1 VQGIDYP
8 ALLSTNFLP
17 GGADLGGIATMR
29 TLLTRAASQCPNSK
43 LLAGGYSQGAALT
56 HRAIEDL
63 PQSVKDRIVGVVTF
77 GDTQNL
83 QDRGQIVS
91 PYPLISS
98 LACWA
103 LFQWASKRRVDLKV
117 LTGDMYSPTSLA
129 TKSGSSATRAIWFA
143 LAR

>member
-1 VQGIDYP
+1 LQQGAVVGPDTGRILKSLLGSSNVAVQGIDYP

-29 TLLTRAASQCPNSK
+29 NLLTRAASECPNSK

-56 HRAIEDL
+56 HRAIENL

-91 PYPLISS
+91 LHDIS
-98 LACWA
+98 
-103 LFQWASKRRVDLKV
+103 FEF
-117 LTGDMYSPTSLA
+117 
-129 TKSGSSATRAIWFA
+129 SATLPLPCTFA
-143 LAR
+143 LLRKINGC